1 MDVDPTYEPN
11 STEEENLFSQYS
23 ENTLLKLSAYLTSVR
38 QHQNLFVFEAS
49 HSLSDVVRLTEDNID
64 LATYQRLQ
72 KRLSDHVSL
81 VRKHLERNAEVSRD
95 LVYLKLITF
104 LVPLL
109 ISLRKKMLIPN
120 FSQML
125 PPLSGLHCVLITAMS
140 DSYVGGLTLVML
152 CFFA

>member
-11 STEEENLFSQYS
+11 SAEEENLFTQYS
-23 ENTLLKLSAYLTSVR
+23 ENILIKLSAYLTSVR

-49 HSLSDVVRLTEDNID
+49 HSLSDVARLTEDNID

-72 KRLSDHVSL
+72 KRLSDHVIL

-125 PPLSGLHCVLITAMS
+125 PPLSGLDCVLITAMS
-140 DSYVGGLTLVML
+140 D
-152 CFFA
+152 

>member
-11 STEEENLFSQYS
+11 STEEENLFSQHS
-23 ENTLLKLSAYLTSVR
+23 ENTLIKLSAYLTSVR

>member
-23 ENTLLKLSAYLTSVR
+23 ENTLIKLSAYLTSVR